1 MRSSSLIFVLLLV
14 LAATAACERAVRP
27 FRPHDKSIDNPL
39 LLLSTSAGLTIAP
52 TVGAAPAMREPLA
65 RAVAEA
71 LGRLD
76 VPASASNPT
85 ANAILVESEA
95 LVSNLSAAAPRL
107 VVHWNLSDP
116 KKLVAGSFKSE
127 TPIDLE
133 EWASGGSNLAEQ
145 IADTA
150 ALGIAALFQ
159 EAQRDQISKQIP
171 ENPVTLAIA
180 EIVGAPDNDNN
191 NLRVALQTVLQQ
203 AGVLLVD
210 DPNSATA
217 TLRGSVEIASAGEN
231 RARLVIVWTLNSAN
245 GGTIG
250 TLRQDNTVAK
260 ADLSERW
267 ANLAYDIAFAA
278 TDAIT
283 GILAQID
290 VSGES
295 RPVGITETAE

>member
-1 MRSSSLIFVLLLV
+1 MRYSGLIFVLLLALV
-14 LAATAACERAVRP
+14 TTAACERAVRP
-27 FRPHDKSIDNPL
+27 FQPPDKSIDNPL
-39 LLLSTSAGLTIAP
+39 LQLSTSAGLAIAP

-65 RAVAEA
+65 RAVATA

-95 LVSNLSAAAPRL
+95 LVSDHSAAAPTL
-107 VVHWNLSDP
+107 IVHWNLSDP

-127 TPIDLE
+127 MPIDLE
-133 EWASGGSNLAEQ
+133 EWASGGTSLAER

-150 ALGIAALFQ
+150 AHGIAALFQ
-159 EAQRDQISKQIP
+159 KAQREQIRKQIP

-180 EIVGAPDNDNN
+180 EIAGAPDNDNN
-191 NLRVALQTVLQQ
+191 TLRVAFQTVLKQ
-203 AGVLLVD
+203 AGVRLVD

-217 TLRGSVEIASAGEN
+217 TLRGSVKMTSAGEG
-231 RARLVIVWTLNSAN
+231 RTRLVIVWTLSSTD

-267 ANLAYDIAFAA
+267 ANVVYDIAFAA
-278 TDAIT
+278 ADAIA
-283 GILAQID
+283 GILEQID
-290 VSGES
+290 ASGES
-295 RPVGITETAE
+295 HPIGAAETAK